1 MYLDGRTPVVGRK
14 RERLA
19 ERRKAM
25 GLSQERLAEAV
36 GVDASTVARWERGE
50 TEPLAVYRPR
60 LAEALNVSLEELGR
74 LLTGHGSGRAAPAYV
89 APYGPVELLSE
100 AGAAAEDYAEP
111 PYAWG
116 ALRTLEDLAVFLRS
130 DMLTRRD
137 ILAASITMAAGKALT
152 EPVARWLS
160 TVPGGL
166 PAAEGRGLGK
176 IGMSAVEGIEQTV
189 RYFVTSDASAGGGLA
204 REAAV
209 GQLKYAVDLAQYSN
223 YSEAVG
229 TRLLTVI
236 ANLASRVGWM
246 SHDAGM
252 AGPAQR
258 YAWYGLRAAHEA
270 GTEQAQLLA
279 VRTLDHLAEYAREAG
294 HLDTARRLN
303 GLALDR
309 IPDDPRRFN
318 AIRAIIRSRLAIVLG
333 RMGTAHAAGVDRHI
347 DTSFDLHHQA
357 QDDEPSPWLADCF
370 TISCAPGADAELAS
384 EAAASYLALAR
395 EDVRLAT
402 RAQRYA
408 RQARDRRRK
417 GFTRSRVF
425 DQVMLARTNL
435 RAGELDQACRDG
447 QEAIRM
453 AATVNDS
460 QRVRTRLRQLMDDTA
475 EHQREPTVRELR
487 EELRVVVAGTA

>member
-1 MYLDGRTPVVGRK
+1 VAGRK

-60 LAEALNVSLEELGR
+60 LAEALNVSLEEFGE
-74 LLTGHGSGRAAPAYV
+74 LLTGYGSGRVAPAYL
-89 APYGPVELLSE
+89 APYGLAALPSE

-152 EPVARWLS
+152 EPVARWLNA
-160 TVPGGL
+160 VPGGL

-176 IGMSAVEGIEQTV
+176 IGMSAVEGIERTV

-209 GQLKYAVDLAQYSN
+209 GQLKYAVDLAQYSS

-229 TRLLTVI
+229 TRLLTAI
-236 ANLASRVGWM
+236 ADLAGRVGWM

-252 AGPAQR
+252 DGPAQR
-258 YAWYGLRAAHEA
+258 YEWYGLRAAHEA
-270 GTEQAQLLA
+270 DTQRARLLA
-279 VRTLDHLAEYAREAG
+279 VRMLSELATQAWSAG
-294 HLDTARRLN
+294 HLETARRLY

-309 IPDDPRRFN
+309 IPEDPHRFN
-318 AIRAIIRSRLAIVLG
+318 QVRAIMRSRLAKALSG
-333 RMGTAHAAGVDRHI
+333 MGTAHSADVDRYVNL
-347 DTSFDLHHQA
+347 SVDLHRKA
-357 QDDEPSPWLADCF
+357 EDDEPSPWLAVYFPYDCGP
-370 TISCAPGADAELAS
+370 SADAELAS
-384 EAAASYLALAR
+384 EVAASYYALAK
-395 EDVRLAT
+395 EDARFAA
-402 RAQRYA
+402 RAQQHA
-408 RQARDRRRK
+408 RQALDRRGE

-425 DQVMLARTNL
+425 DQVMLAKTSF
-435 RAGELDQACRDG
+435 RAGELGRACRDG
-447 QEAIRM
+447 HEAIQM
-453 AATVNDS
+453 AAAVSDS
-460 QRVRTRLRQLMDDTA
+460 QRVRTRLAQLMDDTA
-475 EHQREPTVRELR
+475 EHQREPAVRELR
-487 EELRVVVAGTA
+487 EELRVAVAGTS

>member
-1 MYLDGRTPVVGRK
+1 MAGRK
-14 RERLA
+14 RTRLA
-19 ERRKAM
+19 GRRKAM

-50 TEPLAVYRPR
+50 TEPLAVHRPR
-60 LAEALNVSLEELGR
+60 MAEALNVPLEQLGE
-74 LLTGHGSGRAAPAYV
+74 LLTGHRSGRAAPAHLASYGLA
-89 APYGPVELLSE
+89 APPAE
-100 AGAAAEDYAEP
+100 AEDYAEL

-116 ALRTLEDLAVFLRS
+116 ALRTLEDLAVFMRS

-137 ILAASITMAAGKALT
+137 ILAASITMAAGTALT
-152 EPVARWLS
+152 EPVARWLNA
-160 TVPGGL
+160 VPGGL
-166 PAAEGRGLGK
+166 PAAEGRALGR
-176 IGMSAVEGIEQTV
+176 IGPSAVDGIERTV

-209 GQLKYAVDLAQYSN
+209 GQLKYAVDLAQHSS

-236 ANLASRVGWM
+236 ADLAGRVGWM

-270 GTEQAQLLA
+270 DTEQARLLA
-279 VRTLDHLAEYAREAG
+279 VRTLDHLAEYARTAG
-294 HLDTARRLN
+294 HLDTARRLH

-309 IPDDPRRFN
+309 IPENPGRFN
-318 AIRAIIRSRLAIVLG
+318 SVRAMIRCRLATVLSG
-333 RMGTAHAAGVDRHI
+333 MGTARAADVDRHVNV
-347 DTSFDLHHQA
+347 SFDLYHQA
-357 QDDEPSPWLADCF
+357 EDDGPPPWLAVVF
-370 TISCAPGADAELAS
+370 PYSRAPGGADAELAS

-395 EDVRLAT
+395 QDARLAA
-402 RAQRYA
+402 RAQQHA
-408 RQARDRRRK
+408 RRARDRRPE
-417 GFTRSRVF
+417 GFTRSRVL
-425 DQVMLARTNL
+425 DQVILARAGF

-453 AATVNDS
+453 AGAVSDS
-460 QRVRTRLRQLMDDTA
+460 QRVRTRLAELMDDTA
-475 EHQREPTVRELR
+475 EHQREPAVRDLQEQLR
-487 EELRVVVAGTA
+487 AAVPA